1 MKKIIILGILF
12 TLILA
17 GVIFATYEYTDE
29 VEIARVEEALMHQL
43 PDPMLD
49 VVVHPATG
57 FSPF

>member
-1 MKKIIILGILF
+1 MKKIIILSILF

-29 VEIARVEEALMHQL
+29 VEIARVEEVLMHQL

-49 VVVHPATG
+49 VIMDPVTG
-57 FSPF
+57 FSLF